1 MKNRSLLALND
12 FRDAFKSFQLCFFL
26 AWFDIRIRYRRSKI
40 GPFWITI
47 SMAIFIVALGAVYSK
62 LFNMPAEEYMPSLAA
77 GYLFWNMFATVISE
91 SPTIFIDNAAYLKD
105 MKINHLILIVRALAR
120 NTIILLHNAIF
131 IACVS
136 FYYQIWPQWQLIFL
150 IPGLA
155 LVLLNLFWIMLIIGI
170 LGARYRD
177 LVPII
182 MSLVQVLFF
191 ISPITW
197 LPKLVGENSWI
208 IRLNPIAYFLDL
220 TRSPALNESP
230 LMASWIVSSMICV
243 FGLTCAFL
251 LYAYKRE
258 RIVYWI

>member
-1 MKNRSLLALND
+1 MKNRSQLALND
-12 FRDAFKSFQLCFFL
+12 FIDVFKSFQLCFFL

-62 LFNMPAEEYMPSLAA
+62 LFNMPAEEYLPNLAT
-77 GYLFWNMFATVISE
+77 GYLFWMMFATVINE
-91 SPTIFIDNAAYLKD
+91 SPTIFVDNAAYLKD
-105 MKINHLILIVRALAR
+105 MKINLLVLIVRALAR
-120 NTIILLHNAIF
+120 NFIIFLHNAVF
-131 IACVS
+131 IACVN
-136 FYYQIWPQWQLIFL
+136 FYFQIWPQWQLIFL

-155 LVLLNLFWIMLIIGI
+155 LVLLNLFWMMLILGI

-177 LVPII
+177 LAPII
-182 MSLVQVLFF
+182 TSLVQVLFF

-197 LPKLVGENSWI
+197 LPKLVGENSWV

-230 LMASWIVSSMICV
+230 LMAAWIISSAICV
-243 FGLTCAFL
+243 LGFASAFFL
-251 LYAYKRE
+251 FAYKRE